1 MLFACI
7 HVPDFPVQASLCAAP
22 AAGISFRANLIA
34 VLDGPESLLKVFS
47 CNEQARRAGIAVGM
61 TKIQAEACPGVT
73 LRKRIVEQEEA
84 AQAALLECAYSFS
97 PRVESTCQGSI
108 IVDLSGAE
116 RLLGS
121 RQEIGQKLATRAA
134 AHGFTG
140 NVGIAANTDTALH
153 AARGFTGI
161 TVIAAGEEAQR
172 LAGLPVEVLEPSPEM
187 LDTLESWGIR
197 DFQALAALPA
207 VPLTQRLG
215 QPGLHLQ
222 RLARGEVRR
231 ELVPAESPPSFQ
243 ETAELEEAVD
253 LLEPLG
259 FILNRLLDELLER
272 LRTRSLATDQ
282 VHVDLEL
289 EVHAD
294 RQLQAENPP
303 DATVIAVA
311 PLHQRVL
318 KLPVPTQDAKL
329 LLKLLQLD
337 LAAHPPQAPVK
348 KITVEAFPARVRPAQ
363 AGLFQPL
370 APEPAKLEV
379 TLARLRAAVGEKDEQ
394 ARQRVGFPMVMDSH
408 RPDSFQ
414 VLLLSAESNPAGSK
428 SKSHHETTCCLP
440 APQLV
445 MRWFRPP
452 LAAWVECNTTS
463 TTETTTPESQ
473 NQAFWGPRARRHG
486 EIKLTE
492 QSRGAVPTTV
502 IFNGVKAFV
511 IQASGPWRG
520 SGAWWDHAGQWQ
532 REEWD
537 VHLRFINCNDAFGL
551 YRIFRDLQSEQWFV
565 EGMYD

>member
-1 MLFACI
+1 MLFCCI
-7 HVPDFPVQASLCAAP
+7 HVPDFPVQASLRAES
-22 AAGISFRANLIA
+22 AAGISFRDNPIA

-47 CNEQARRAGIAVGM
+47 CNERARRAGIALGM
-61 TKIQAEACPGVT
+61 TKIQAEACPGVS
-73 LRKRIVEQEEA
+73 LHKRIVEREEEA
-84 AQAALLECAYSFS
+84 QSTLLECAYSFS
-97 PRVESTCQGSI
+97 PRVESTCAGSI
-108 IVDLSGAE
+108 IVDLTGAD

-121 RQEIGQKLATRAA
+121 QQEIGQKLAAHAA
-134 AHGFTG
+134 AHGFTV
-140 NVGIAANTDTALH
+140 NVGIAANADTALH

-231 ELVPAESPPSFQ
+231 ELLPAESPPSFQ

-272 LRTRSLATDQ
+272 LQSRSLATDQ

-294 RQLQAENPP
+294 RQLQAKNPP
-303 DATVIAVA
+303 DATVIAVT

-318 KLPVPTQDAKL
+318 KLPVPTQDAKV

-337 LAAHPPQAPVK
+337 LAAYPPQAPVK
-348 KITVEAFPARVRPAQ
+348 KITMEAFPARVRPAQ

-408 RPDSFQ
+408 RPGSFQ
-414 VLLLSAESNPAGSK
+414 VLLLSAEASPSSPK
-428 SKSHHETTCCLP
+428 SKSSRHRELTCCLP

-452 LAAWVECNTTS
+452 LAAWVECS
-463 TTETTTPESQ
+463 
-473 NQAFWGPRARRHG
+473 
-486 EIKLTE
+486 
-492 QSRGAVPTTV
+492 PTAPGWVQPTAI

-511 IQASGPWRG
+511 VQASGPWRG

-537 VHLRFINCNDAFGL
+537 VHLRFINCNEAFGL
-551 YRIFRDLQSEQWFV
+551 YRIFRDLQSQQWFV

>member
-1 MLFACI
+1 MLFCCI
-7 HVPDFPVQASLCAAP
+7 HVPDFPVQAALRAEP
-22 AAGISFRANLIA
+22 AAGFSFRDNSIA
-34 VLDGPESLLKVFS
+34 VLDGPESLLKIFS
-47 CNEQARRAGIAVGM
+47 CNERARRAGIAIGM
-61 TKIQAEACPGVT
+61 TKIQAEACPGVS
-73 LRKRIVEQEEA
+73 LHKRIVEREEEA
-84 AQAALLECAYSFS
+84 QSTLLECAYSFS
-97 PRVESTCQGSI
+97 PRVESTCAGGSQQ
-108 IVDLSGAE
+108 V
-116 RLLGS
+116 
-121 RQEIGQKLATRAA
+121 IGQKLAARAA
-134 AHGFTG
+134 THDFTV
-140 NVGIAANTDTALH
+140 NVGIAANADTALH

-172 LAGLPVEVLEPSPEM
+172 LAGLQVEVLEPSPEM

-197 DFQALAALPA
+197 NFQALAALPA

-231 ELVPAESPPSFQ
+231 ELVPAESPPAFQ

-272 LRTRSLATDQ
+272 LQSRSLATDQ
-282 VHVDLEL
+282 VNVDLEL

-294 RQLQAENPP
+294 RQLLAKNPA

-318 KLPVPTQDAKL
+318 KLPVPTQDAKV

-337 LAAHPPQAPVK
+337 LAAYPPQAPVK
-348 KITVEAFPARVRPAQ
+348 KITLEAFPARVRPAQ

-408 RPDSFQ
+408 RPGSFQ
-414 VLLLSAESNPAGSK
+414 VLLLSAEANPAGSK
-428 SKSHHETTCCLP
+428 SRSSSHRELTCCLP

-445 MRWFRPP
+445 LRWFRPP
-452 LAAWVECNTTS
+452 LAAWVECS
-463 TTETTTPESQ
+463 
-473 NQAFWGPRARRHG
+473 
-486 EIKLTE
+486 
-492 QSRGAVPTTV
+492 PTAPGWAQPTAI
-502 IFNGVKAFV
+502 IFSGVKAFV
-511 IQASGPWRG
+511 VQASGPWRG

-537 VHLRFINCNDAFGL
+537 VHLRFINCNEAFGL
-551 YRIFRDLQSEQWFV
+551 YRIFRDLQSQQWFV

>member
-1 MLFACI
+1 MLFGCI
-7 HVPDFPVQASLCAAP
+7 HVPDFPVQAALRAEP
-22 AAGISFRANLIA
+22 AAGFSFRDNPIA
-34 VLDGPESLLKVFS
+34 VLDGPESLLKIFS
-47 CNEQARRAGIAVGM
+47 CNERARRAGIAIGM
-61 TKIQAEACPGVT
+61 TKIQAEACPGVS
-73 LRKRIVEQEEA
+73 LHKRIVEREEEA
-84 AQAALLECAYSFS
+84 QSTLLECAYSFS
-97 PRVESTCQGSI
+97 PRVESTCAGSV
-108 IVDLSGAE
+108 IVDLTGVE

-121 RQEIGQKLATRAA
+121 QQEIGQKLAARAA
-134 AHGFTG
+134 AHGFTV
-140 NVGIAANTDTALH
+140 NVGIAANADTALH
-153 AARGFTGI
+153 AACGFTGI

-197 DFQALAALPA
+197 NFQSLAALPA

-259 FILNRLLDELLER
+259 FILNRLLDELLKR
-272 LRTRSLATDQ
+272 LQARSLATDQ
-282 VHVDLEL
+282 LHVDLEL

-294 RQLQAENPP
+294 RQLQTENLP
-303 DATVIAVA
+303 DATVIAGA

-318 KLPVPTQDAKL
+318 KLPVPTQNAKV

-348 KITVEAFPARVRPAQ
+348 KITAVAFPARVRPAQ

-408 RPDSFQ
+408 RPGSFQ
-414 VLLLSAESNPAGSK
+414 VLLLSAEANPAGSK
-428 SKSHHETTCCLP
+428 SRSSSHRELTCCLP

-445 MRWFRPP
+445 LRWFRPP
-452 LAAWVECNTTS
+452 LAAWVECS
-463 TTETTTPESQ
+463 
-473 NQAFWGPRARRHG
+473 
-486 EIKLTE
+486 
-492 QSRGAVPTTV
+492 PTAPGWAQPTAI
-502 IFNGVKAFV
+502 IFSGVKAFV
-511 IQASGPWRG
+511 VQASGPWRG

-551 YRIFRDLQSEQWFV
+551 YRIFRDLQSQQWFV

>member
-1 MLFACI
+1 
-7 HVPDFPVQASLCAAP
+7 
-22 AAGISFRANLIA
+22 
-34 VLDGPESLLKVFS
+34 
-47 CNEQARRAGIAVGM
+47 M
-61 TKIQAEACPGVT
+61 TKIQAEACPGVA
-73 LRKRIVEQEEA
+73 LHKRIVEQEEA
-84 AQAALLECAYSFS
+84 AQAALLECACSFS
-97 PRVESTCQGSI
+97 PRVESTCAGSV
-108 IVDLSGAE
+108 IVDLTGAE
-116 RLLGS
+116 LLLGS
-121 RQEIGQKLATRAA
+121 QREIGQKLATRAA
-134 AHGFTG
+134 AHGFTV
-140 NVGIAANTDTALH
+140 NVGMAANADTALH
-153 AARGFTGI
+153 AARGFASI

-172 LAGLPVEVLEPSPEM
+172 LACLPVEVLEPSPEI

-197 DFQALAALPA
+197 NFQSLAALPA
-207 VPLTQRLG
+207 IPLTQRLG

-231 ELVPAESPPSFQ
+231 ELIPAEPPPSFQ

-259 FILNRLLDELLER
+259 FILNRLLDELLDR
-272 LRTRSLATDQ
+272 LQARSLATDQ

-294 RQLQAENPP
+294 RQLQAENSC
-303 DATVIAVA
+303 DATTIAIA
-311 PLHQRVL
+311 PLHQRAL
-318 KLPVPTQDAKL
+318 KLPVPTQDAKI

-348 KITVEAFPARVRPAQ
+348 KITVEAFPARVRLAQ

-414 VLLLSAESNPAGSK
+414 VLLLSADANPSRPKPK
-428 SKSHHETTCCLP
+428 SSDRQEINRCLP

-452 LAAWVECNTTS
+452 LAAWVECNTTFA
-463 TTETTTPESQ
+463 TE
-473 NQAFWGPRARRHG
+473 ARRHQ
-486 EIKLTE
+486 EIKST
-492 QSRGAVPTTV
+492 QQDRVAVPATV
-502 IFNGVKAFV
+502 IFNGAKALV
-511 IQASGPWRG
+511 IQASGPWR
-520 SGAWWDHAGQWQ
+520 SNGAWWDHAGQWQ

-551 YRIFRDLQSEQWFV
+551 YRIFRDLQLEQWFV